1 MARLSRKQRQQMG
14 FRILIAALVV
24 VSVYEVFA
32 FADKVYKE
40 YQINLQ
46 IEEAKEQKTFLAKDN
61 TEKQNEILYY
71 QSDEYKEKVAKSSLN
86 LHRPGEIVINIKDEQ
101 GNFLGDNRIREE
113 IDVEKLPNPKKWLV
127 YFFGIQ

>member
-24 VSVYEVFA
+24 VAVYEVFA

-46 IEEAKEQKTFLAKDN
+46 IEEAKEQKTFLAKNN
-61 TEKQNEILYY
+61 TEKQNKILYY
-71 QSDEYKEKVAKSSLN
+71 ESDEYKEKVAKSSLN

-101 GNFLGDNRIREE
+101 GNFLGDNRPSAE